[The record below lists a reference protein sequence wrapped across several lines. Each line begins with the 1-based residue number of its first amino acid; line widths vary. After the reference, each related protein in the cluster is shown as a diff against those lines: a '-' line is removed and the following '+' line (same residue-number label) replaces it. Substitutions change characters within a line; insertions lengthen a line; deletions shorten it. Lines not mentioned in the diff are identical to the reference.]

1 MYSCFCSL
9 EIHPSILAQVHVVDL
24 SLSPDEIHE
33 QMLTQ
38 LLQSECKELLIQ
50 HLRFQNEKHLL
61 QEKLFK
67 EKVTKLLYYLPLHQ
81 VNTVFSK
88 CSLQFAC

>member
-24 SLSPDEIHE
+24 SLSSDEIQE
-33 QMLTQ
+33 LMLTQ

-50 HLRFQNEKHLL
+50 HLKFQNEKHLL
-61 QEKLFK
+61 QEKLLK
-67 EKVTKLLYYLPLHQ
+67 EQVTRLLYYLTLYQ
-81 VNTVFSK
+81 ANGVF
-88 CSLQFAC
+88 LQFAC